1 MDRGTLGVVARV
13 PAPGADAISVSA
25 GWLAYRAPLSSGG
38 MGIFARDIASPAA
51 PGPVQ
56 TLATAGGATQLSAP
70 SLDGSSVVFGVARPR
85 GSRIVQ
91 RVLGS
96 RKGRT
101 LVRSGRLLVFS
112 PSIKGKTFV
121 YTRTDARRTRV
132 MIRRTDKRGSGKVL
146 YSLKRTRASL
156 GSTSISERFA
166 YVTVFDPGAPQA
178 RSSRIVKLR
187 RKAGRRLKQRR
198 PPRGGGNHRL

>member
-1 MDRGTLGVVARV
+1 MDRGTLSLVARV

-25 GWLAYRAPLSSGG
+25 GWLAYRAPLSGGG
-38 MGIFARDIASPAA
+38 MGIFARSIASPAA

-70 SLDGSSVVFGVARPR
+70 GLDGSSLVYGVARPR

-96 RKGRT
+96 RKRRT
-101 LVRSGRLLVFS
+101 LVRSGRLLLFS

-132 MIRRTDKRGSGKVL
+132 MIRRTNKPGTGKVL

-156 GSTSISERFA
+156 GSTAISERFA

-187 RKAGRRLKQRR
+187 RKGASRLKQRR